1 MRTSRQTYIAGQ
13 WLDPADER
21 SIDVIDPATAR
32 PYARL
37 GIGGTAEVDR
47 AVAAAKQAFD
57 AYARWPVDARV
68 ALLSRVLDIYR
79 RRYDEVAQTI
89 SQEMGAP
96 IAFARAM
103 QAAVGTAHLEQ
114 TIRAL
119 QSFRFATQ
127 TDSLLVSHEPIGV
140 CALITPWNWPINQ
153 IVCKVA
159 PALAAG
165 CTMVLKPSEIA
176 PFSAILFAEILDEA
190 GVPPGV
196 FNLVHGYGHVV
207 GDALARHPDVDMV
220 SFTGSTRAGIE
231 VAKAAADTVKRVH
244 QELGS
249 KSPNL
254 ILPDADIA
262 DAVARGVRSCF
273 SNSGQ
278 SCNAPTRM
286 LVHVDRLAEA
296 EAAARDEARRAIVG
310 DPRSPETT
318 IGPVV
323 SRTQFER
330 IQQFIRLGI
339 DEGATLIAGGPGRP
353 EGLGDGFYV
362 RPTVF
367 SNVTPDMTIAREE
380 IFGPVLSIITYR
392 TEDEAIALANDSVY
406 GLAAY
411 VQSKDLERA
420 RRVAARLRV
429 GNVHI
434 NYPPWNP
441 AAPFGGYK
449 RSGNGREYAEF
460 GLAEYLETKGT
471 TGYA

>member
-13 WLDPADER
+13 WLDPADEQ
-21 SIDVIDPATAR
+21 SIEVIDPATAR

-176 PFSAILFAEILDEA
+176 PLSAILFAEILDEA

-254 ILPDADIA
+254 ILPT
-262 DAVARGVRSCF
+262 RTLPT
-273 SNSGQ
+273 Q
-278 SCNAPTRM
+278 SRA
-286 LVHVDRLAEA
+286 AY
-296 EAAARDEARRAIVG
+296 AAASVTAASRAMHRRGCWCTSIGWPKPKRPRATRRAA
-310 DPRSPETT
+310 RS
-318 IGPVV
+318 
-323 SRTQFER
+323 SA
-330 IQQFIRLGI
+330 IR
-339 DEGATLIAGGPGRP
+339 
-353 EGLGDGFYV
+353 V
-362 RPTVF
+362 RP
-367 SNVTPDMTIAREE
+367 
-380 IFGPVLSIITYR
+380 
-392 TEDEAIALANDSVY
+392 
-406 GLAAY
+406 
-411 VQSKDLERA
+411 
-420 RRVAARLRV
+420 RR
-429 GNVHI
+429 
-434 NYPPWNP
+434 
-441 AAPFGGYK
+441 
-449 RSGNGREYAEF
+449 RSGRS
-460 GLAEYLETKGT
+460 
-471 TGYA
+471 